1 MGEWDPGEMITQ
13 WAREQGKRRKL
24 PAAEAYRRMVLQDL

>member
-1 MGEWDPGEMITQ
+1 MITQ

-24 PAAEAYRRMVLQDL
+24 SAAEAYRRMVLQDP